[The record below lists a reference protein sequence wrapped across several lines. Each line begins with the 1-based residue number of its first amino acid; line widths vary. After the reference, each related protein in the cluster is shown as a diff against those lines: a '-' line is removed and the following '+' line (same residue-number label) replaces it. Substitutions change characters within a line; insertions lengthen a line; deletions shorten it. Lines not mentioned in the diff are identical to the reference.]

1 MVTVKSRATEYT
13 VAVASF
19 VAAVALA
26 FTSLIL
32 SDGHEVAAGNCT
44 LVAQFLLL
52 TASIFG
58 IDYKLN
64 HYGTTNPDKRN
75 HHPLH
80 GESTRVQNDDAGFS
94 PAASGEGV

>member
-1 MVTVKSRATEYT
+1 MITMKSRATEYT

-26 FTSLIL
+26 FTSLLL
-32 SDGHEVAAGNCT
+32 SDEHEVAAGNCT

-64 HYGTTNPDKRN
+64 HYGSTTSSKRDN
-75 HHPLH
+75 HTLH
-80 GESTRVQNDDAGFS
+80 GQPAGLQDDDGRL
-94 PAASGEGV
+94 P

>member
-1 MVTVKSRATEYT
+1 MKTKSRATEYT

-80 GESTRVQNDDAGFS
+80 GESSRVQNDDAGFS
-94 PAASGEGV
+94 PSASGEGI

>member
-1 MVTVKSRATEYT
+1 MNNSRRIEYT

-19 VAAVALA
+19 IVAVSLA
-26 FTSLIL
+26 FVSLWL
-32 SDGHEVAAGNCT
+32 SDEHEVAAGNCT

-64 HYGTTNPDKRN
+64 SYGATKTKDKG
-75 HHPLH
+75 H
-80 GESTRVQNDDAGFS
+80 SQQQ
-94 PAASGEGV
+94 PA

>member
-1 MVTVKSRATEYT
+1 MKSRATEYS

-19 VAAVALA
+19 LAAVALA
-26 FTSLIL
+26 FTSIVLG
-32 SDGHEVAAGNCT
+32 DAHEVAAGNCT

-64 HYGTTNPDKRN
+64 HYGTTHTDKGD
-75 HHPLH
+75 HSTLH
-80 GESTRVQNDDAGFS
+80 GESA
-94 PAASGEGV
+94 EL

>member
-1 MVTVKSRATEYT
+1 MERMTHESRATEYT

-26 FTSLIL
+26 FTSLLL
-32 SDGHEVAAGNCT
+32 SDQHEVAAGNCT

-64 HYGTTNPDKRN
+64 HYGRTNN
-75 HHPLH
+75 QGNNYPLH
-80 GESTRVQNDDAGFS
+80 RQSSRVQDDNAGLS
-94 PAASGEGV
+94 PTPSV

>member
-1 MVTVKSRATEYT
+1 MPNSRRIEYT

-19 VAAVALA
+19 IVAVSLA
-26 FTSLIL
+26 FVSLYL
-32 SDGHEVAAGNCT
+32 SDEHEVAAGNCT

-64 HYGTTNPDKRN
+64 SYGTTKGKDPRFAQQQPTE
-75 HHPLH
+75 H
-80 GESTRVQNDDAGFS
+80 
-94 PAASGEGV
+94 